1 MIVQCFHQLP
11 FDFWGFWHIHPV
23 QHSSLRVSRGSW
35 RDYIG
40 YIVCPT
46 ACLSSPWPLV
56 QPCHIGW
63 RLWHLRMVVGGLH
76 HWILPPWNPVKMASK
91 RSSSIGQVQWD
102 YSKLIWKVIFKDPK
116 DHSMD
121 NTSSEYYSVSLRF
134 GWARKLAPQQFAAQ
148 TTPT

>member
-1 MIVQCFHQLP
+1 MEFT
-11 FDFWGFWHIHPV
+11 
-23 QHSSLRVSRGSW
+23 SSPIAVCLVSSGTSNEGNIQVLRCQEAPGGTILGTWSF
-35 RDYIG
+35 
-40 YIVCPT
+40 PT
-46 ACLSSPWPLV
+46 AFVWSPWPLF

-63 RLWHLRMVVGGLH
+63 RLWHLWMVVGGLH
-76 HWILPPWNPVKMASK
+76 HWILPPGNPAKMAWK
-91 RSSSIGQVQWD
+91 WSSSIGQVEWD

-148 TTPT
+148 TTQT